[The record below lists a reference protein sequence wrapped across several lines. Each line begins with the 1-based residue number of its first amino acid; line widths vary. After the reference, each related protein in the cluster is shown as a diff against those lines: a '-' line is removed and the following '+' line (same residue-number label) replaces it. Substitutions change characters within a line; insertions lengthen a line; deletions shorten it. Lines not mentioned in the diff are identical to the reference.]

1 MIARKFVGHQSQKS
15 YMQPRFTN
23 SQGFALYWTL
33 RTGIARQSNSYHS
46 IGEHVFGFGG
56 GVRFMHKRLH
66 CEGVSVHCGGGM
78 ERIIGAPRI
87 KGMFQSTDSLSIV
100 M

>member
-1 MIARKFVGHQSQKS
+1 
-15 YMQPRFTN
+15 
-23 SQGFALYWTL
+23 
-33 RTGIARQSNSYHS
+33 
-46 IGEHVFGFGG
+46 
-56 GVRFMHKRLH
+56 MHKRLH